1 MRKYYPVFFIAVLLI
16 SCTVNSQ
23 PGQSISWRKIGDG
36 IAFGISGIALF
47 DTDND
52 RSNFVLVHD
61 NKKPDENR
69 LGIVSVSS
77 DESPKYLPLTWPN
90 DTEIPKDLEAIDK
103 VPGTNAGSFMAAT
116 SKGKIYHFTVESDRN
131 ISILKVFDLP
141 EFPKKSNFEGLAL
154 QEIDGQLL
162 MVWTHRGQ
170 DSDPGIIYWGTLDL
184 DNYQIAPQGS
194 IQFSVPW
201 PTDQVRHISDI
212 KVDPAGTLYI
222 TSATDPG
229 NDGPFNSAVYIAGI
243 FTVDGSEFEFRAN
256 SQLAPIYRFDDY
268 KIEAIE
274 LIPGANGG
282 VIFGTDDENR
292 GSSIYT
298 SF

>member
-1 MRKYYPVFFIAVLLI
+1 MPKYYPVFLLAVFLT
-16 SCTVNSQ
+16 SCSVNSKSV
-23 PGQSISWRKIGDG
+23 PSMFWSKIGDG
-36 IAFGISGIALF
+36 IQFGISGIALV

-52 RSNFVLVHD
+52 RSNFVIVHD
-61 NKKPDENR
+61 NKNSDEDR

-77 DESPKYLPLTWPN
+77 DKEPNYLPLAWPN
-90 DTEIPKDLEAIDK
+90 DTELPKDLEAISK
-103 VPGTNAGSFMAAT
+103 VPGSNPPSFLAGT
-116 SKGKIYHFTVESDRN
+116 SRGNIYDLTMNSERN

-141 EFPKKSNFEGLAL
+141 EHPENSNFEGLAL

-170 DSDPGIIYWGTLDL
+170 DSDPGIIYWGTLDAK
-184 DNYQIAPQGS
+184 NYEIKPQGS
-194 IQFSVPW
+194 VEFTVPW
-201 PTDQVRHISDI
+201 PTELVRHISDI
-212 KVDPAGTLYI
+212 KIDPSGTLYI

-229 NDGPFNSAVYIAGI
+229 NDGPFSSAVYIAGV
-243 FTVDGSEFEFRAN
+243 FTVNDSEFEFRAN
-256 SQLAPIYRFDDY
+256 SELAALYRFDDH

-274 LIPGANGG
+274 LIPGTNGG
-282 VIFGTDDENR
+282 VIFGTDDENK